1 MIDPLLE
8 LQGAIVARLEADPVV
23 AALVGDRVF
32 DRVPAGTSYP
42 YVSMGPSDALSDDVD
57 CINGF
62 DITFQVDAWSDA
74 VGFPEVRRVA
84 DAVRR
89 ALLATDLSLTENAL
103 VTFEHRQTRVMR
115 DRDGLTSHAAITFTA
130 FAEQP

>member
-23 AALVGDRVF
+23 AALVGDRVL